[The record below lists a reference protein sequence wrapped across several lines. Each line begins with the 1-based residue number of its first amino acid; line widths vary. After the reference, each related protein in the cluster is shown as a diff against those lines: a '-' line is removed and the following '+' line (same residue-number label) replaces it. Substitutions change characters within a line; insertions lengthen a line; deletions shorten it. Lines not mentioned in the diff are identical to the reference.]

1 MQEFGFICDKKSA
14 ATTVAHNKTRMFR
27 LTQKRWNFM
36 GGGNRFP
43 RLIATVFFVLLFAAI
58 PLFPAIQSTFAATFN
73 STNVNSEAALNT
85 ALAQGTTGDTINIT
99 ITASFTITTQ
109 KNITGRI
116 INMTSDATQ
125 RTLTRDAALGVNTM
139 FVLNNGTTMTV
150 TNLTIDGSKS
160 TLTTTANRGLAFYVG
175 SSTAGVVATLNLGD
189 GVIVQNCASSSA
201 AGGAI
206 EVQVGSF
213 LNVYGTA
220 IVQNNEIPAA
230 TGSGGGIGGWG
241 TIAIYGNA
249 QIIDNYSAANA
260 GGVYISAAGSL
271 TLSGNAKIS
280 GNTANNGGGVY
291 VWSNTAGSTA
301 TFTMNG
307 GEVSNN
313 SAITNGN
320 GIYIVTGVNNASAR
334 FYMSAGTIDNNY
346 TSSASTVTGTVN
358 GGGLYAGGGTV
369 VSITGGTINS
379 NNIGGVAGN
388 GRGAGICFYG
398 SSTVTTP
405 ASQWSISGATISN
418 NSAYYG
424 GGVAVISAGYDN
436 ITVSGGTQFIG
447 NHSTSA
453 GAGFRFD
460 GSGTATVNGVTFN
473 GNVGGW
479 GGGIA
484 LGGPGTTGTT
494 TLNVSNSTF
503 TNNSTYATPVNP
515 DVGGGAIGVN
525 PAITDLSVSVANSTF
540 TGNSSQGYGGAIW
553 VSYPQLPQLNVDSA
567 STFSGNVA
575 ANGFFDIASA
585 DIPMYNSLIHATAW
599 SQNAQYGY
607 NNFDIAYDQTTPQFL
622 VQFNT
627 NGGNTISD
635 QLVPTGETATRPA
648 KPTRSGYT
656 FDGWFSDSGLT
667 TPYDFSTP
675 VTANIMLYAK
685 WTAGDETL
693 SLSSCSSVDIDV
705 DPGYMS
711 SGSCDVN
718 VNTNS
723 YYGYT
728 LTMQTNGSNL
738 ERSSGGQ
745 TIPST
750 SGTIASPSGL
760 SGASSAWGF
769 RMDGLGGFGSGPTT
783 VEDGVFN
790 SAYTWAAAPTTET
803 TLRTTGVAT
812 SSGGDDTTVWFGV
825 ATTPGQLYGSYVQ
838 TVTWTAVANL

>member
-1 MQEFGFICDKKSA
+1 
-14 ATTVAHNKTRMFR
+14 
-27 LTQKRWNFM
+27 
-36 GGGNRFP
+36 
-43 RLIATVFFVLLFAAI
+43 
-58 PLFPAIQSTFAATFN
+58 
-73 STNVNSEAALNT
+73 
-85 ALAQGTTGDTINIT
+85 
-99 ITASFTITTQ
+99 
-109 KNITGRI
+109 
-116 INMTSDATQ
+116 
-125 RTLTRDAALGVNTM
+125 
-139 FVLNNGTTMTV
+139 MTV
-150 TNLTIDGSKS
+150 TNLTIDGAKT
-160 TLTTTANRGLAFYVG
+160 TLTSSSTGLAFSVSG
-175 SSTAGVVATLNLGD
+175 ILNLGD
-189 GVIVQNCASSSA
+189 GSIIQNNLSTVS
-201 AGGAI
+201 GGAI
-206 EVQVGSF
+206 NCQTNSAV
-213 LNVYGTA
+213 NVYGTA
-220 IVQNNEIPAA
+220 IIRNNDAA
-230 TGSGGGIGGWG
+230 TGGAIGGYG
-241 TIAIYGNA
+241 AVSIYGSA
-249 QIIDNYSAANA
+249 QIIGNSSTSN
-260 GGVYISAAGSL
+260 GGAIYISGGNI
-271 TLSGNAKIS
+271 TLSGSAKIS
-280 GNTANNGGGVY
+280 SNTSAVNGGGVY
-291 VWSNTAGSTA
+291 IAAYNTDIA

-307 GEVSNN
+307 GEISNN
-313 SAITNGN
+313 SAISNGN
-320 GIYIVTGVNNASAR
+320 GIFVNSGSATGVAR

-369 VSITGGTINS
+369 VSITGGTISS

-388 GRGAGICFYG
+388 GRGAGICLYG
-398 SSTVTTP
+398 STAVATP
-405 ASQWSISGATISN
+405 SQWSISGATISN
-418 NSAYYG
+418 NSAFYG
-424 GGVAVISAGYDN
+424 GGVAVISAGSDN
-436 ITVSGGTQFIG
+436 VTVSGNTQFIG

-460 GSGTATVNGVTFN
+460 GSGTATVNGATFN

-525 PAITDLSVSVANSTF
+525 PAITDLSVSVANSSF

-635 QLVPTGETATRPA
+635 QLVPTGVTATRPD

-656 FDGWFSDSGLT
+656 FAGWFSDSGLT
-667 TPYDFSTP
+667 TPYNFSTP
-675 VTANIMLYAK
+675 VTANVMLYAK
-685 WTAGDETL
+685 WTVGDETL
-693 SLSSCSSVDIDV
+693 SLSSCSTVAIDV
-705 DPGYMS
+705 SPGYMS
-711 SGSCDVN
+711 SGLCQVDVT
-718 VNTNS
+718 TNS

-728 LTMQTNGSNL
+728 LTMQASGSNL

-750 SGTIASPSGL
+750 SGTIASPTGL

-783 VEDGVFN
+783 VEGGVFN

-812 SSGGDDTTVWFGV
+812 SSGGDDTTIWFGV
-825 ATTPGQLYGSYVQ
+825 ATTPGQLYGSYAQ
-838 TVTWTAVANL
+838 TVTWTAIANL